1 MYILFNYFFYIFHYI
16 YIMWDIILSFILA
29 ATLITITTLI
39 LTEKIKINPDT
50 NSMISTT
57 YSPIQVLITTLPP
70 SLNPRSSDT
79 MTTNTRSLNNG
90 TTMATI
96 TLPPSLNARSSDTMT
111 TNTRSLNNGTTMATI
126 TLPPSLN
133 PRSSD
138 TMTTNT
144 RSLNN
149 GTTMATTT
157 MMPTTTMRPTTI
169 IPFIPKFKNNSNEQM
184 GADGNYKID
193 IRNANIYPCI
203 DIGPGTYKNSSF
215 MGVLLDNDITTG
227 VDIEK
232 YHIGGPWLPY
242 IIVITLPV
250 EKTFKGIF
258 KLDLLSPWGGQTLP
272 RKISLATFNSNAF
285 TSNWW
290 ANSTNP
296 IYISNDLPHRLEN
309 IDLPEVG
316 NGSSAGPFNYS
327 FNVNFT
333 RPFKHIALLI
343 HSGWNQTG
351 TQEGKAGAVWINNL
365 EFINDA

>member
-57 YSPIQVLITTLPP
+57 YSPIQVLIT
-70 SLNPRSSDT
+70 
-79 MTTNTRSLNNG
+79 
-90 TTMATI
+90 
-96 TLPPSLNARSSDTMT
+96 
-111 TNTRSLNNGTTMATI
+111 

-351 TQEGKAGAVWINNL
+351 TQEGKEGAVWINNL